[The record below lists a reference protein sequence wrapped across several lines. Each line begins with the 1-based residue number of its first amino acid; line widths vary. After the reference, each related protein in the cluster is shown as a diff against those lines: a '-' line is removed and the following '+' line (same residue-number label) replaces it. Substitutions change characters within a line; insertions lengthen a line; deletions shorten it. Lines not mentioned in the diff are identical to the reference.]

1 MTNTTGKIFSI
12 TSFGSSHGKAIGAVI
27 DGCPANLELSEKDIQ
42 KELDRRRP
50 GTSSITSPRKEK
62 DRVQILSGIFEGK
75 TDGTPITG
83 IVFNEDKR
91 SKDYSYL
98 KNTPRPGH
106 GDYTWI
112 EKYGNYDYNG
122 GGRGSGRVTIGHV
135 IGGTIAKKLLKQFGI
150 KVISHVVQV
159 GDIKAKTVN
168 INLIEK
174 KANENPVHCA
184 DPNAAKEMEEL
195 ILEYKNK
202 GDSIGGIVE
211 TIAIDVPAGLGEPIF
226 GKLDG
231 ELAKALME
239 IGSVKGVE
247 IGFGFDVANSTA
259 SQINDEY
266 YIKENNNSDNNI
278 NNVNIGTTTN
288 TSGGILGG
296 ISNGMPIVTRV
307 AVKPTPSISMLQNTV
322 DLKSCEETKIEI
334 EGRHDPCI
342 CPRVTVVSESAVA
355 IVLADQMIRSG
366 FINPSNLSQN
376 IDKQKK

>member
-1 MTNTTGKIFSI
+1 MTNTTGKMFSI
-12 TSFGSSHGKAIGAVI
+12 TSFGSSHGKAIGAIV
-27 DGCPANLELSEKDIQ
+27 DGCPANLELNEEDIQ
-42 KELDRRRP
+42 NELNRRKP
-50 GTSSITSPRKEK
+50 GTSSITTPRKEK
-62 DRVQILSGIFEGK
+62 DKVQILSGIFQGK

-83 IVFNEDKR
+83 IVFNEDQR

-98 KNTPRPGH
+98 ENTPRPGH
-106 GDYTWI
+106 GDFTWMK
-112 EKYGNYDYNG
+112 KYGNYDYNG

-135 IGGTIAKKLLKQFGI
+135 IGGAVAKKLLSKFGI
-150 KVISHVVQV
+150 KVFSHVIQV
-159 GDIKAKTVN
+159 GDIKAKKVN
-168 INLIEK
+168 INLIEE
-174 KANENPVHCA
+174 KASENAVHCA
-184 DPNAAKEMEEL
+184 DQNTAKDMEKL
-195 ILEYKNK
+195 ILDYKNK

-211 TIAIDVPAGLGEPIF
+211 TIAMGVPAGLGEPIF

-296 ISNGMPIVTRV
+296 ISNGMPIVTRI

-334 EGRHDPCI
+334 KGRHDPCI

-376 IDKQKK
+376 VD